1 MVPSVAMAMPLRVVM
16 SAVLRSSCAE
26 VAAPPSPTEPTSP
39 IPAMV
44 TIDLVRAAAATGLA
58 VPVGAMR
65 EKTRSG
71 LSTDVTRSRSAV
83 DAVDDEAADTDLEI
97 CSVDGGATAK
107 LRTPMLVA
115 TMVGAIPFEALGAMA
130 EAAAGADDDV
140 EVEVGAAL
148 CDCAF
153 AFEPGFS
160 SAIPSESAA
169 KIATTRAHR
178 IRSSRTHLPLSLTW
192 H

>member
-1 MVPSVAMAMPLRVVM
+1 MVPSVAEGNARGGCV
-16 SAVLRSSCAE
+16 SAVCTSSSAE
-26 VAAPPSPTEPTSP
+26 VPAPPSPMEPTSP

-107 LRTPMLVA
+107 RRTPMLVA
-115 TMVGAIPFEALGAMA
+115 
-130 EAAAGADDDV
+130 
-140 EVEVGAAL
+140 
-148 CDCAF
+148 
-153 AFEPGFS
+153 
-160 SAIPSESAA
+160 
-169 KIATTRAHR
+169 
-178 IRSSRTHLPLSLTW
+178 
-192 H
+192 